1 MSRIT
6 IKAKVAVIRWLIENK
21 QWIQDNKPT
30 QADVAKKVSQ
40 AIGIEVSISTIGEMA
55 RSGEL
60 GFDWPKPKAS
70 TDHLSRT
77 ISYAGLC
84 ARVVNLEA
92 DVASL
97 KEQLGVK

>member
-6 IKAKVAVIRWLIENK
+6 IKAKVAIIRWLIENQ
-21 QWIQDNKPT
+21 QWIKEERPT
-30 QADVAKKVSQ
+30 QAEVAKKVGD
-40 AIGIEVSISTIGEMA
+40 ALNIPVSVSTIGEMA

-60 GFDWPKPKAS
+60 GFDWPKPKIS
-70 TDHLSRT
+70 QDHLKRT

-84 ARVVNLEA
+84 TRVVNLEA
-92 DVASL
+92 SVASL